1 MFMFDRRLLDHF
13 DWLLFFLI
21 MALVGIGILGVYS
34 ATYEGGQSLSP
45 LAKRQFSWV
54 ALGLIGM
61 LTAFAVDYRRFEQT
75 AYLWYLLMLVF
86 LLLVPILGSS
96 GGGARRWINF
106 GFFSFQPSE
115 LAKISLLLV
124 LGQYFQQIAPS
135 DGYTLR
141 DLLFPG
147 ILIAIPTGMVF
158 IEPNLGTA
166 TILGLVAMTVIFVA
180 GIRSSALAA
189 LAVAAGGL
197 LPVLWHHM
205 KPYQKKR
212 ILSFLNPDSDPLGTG
227 YHMIQ
232 SKISIG
238 SGMLWGKG
246 FLQGTQS
253 QLDFLPEKH
262 TDFIFSV
269 LAEEWGFVGIVV
281 LLTLYGA
288 LLGRLL
294 VVAWKARDR
303 FGSCV
308 AVGGAAIIFWQLLIN
323 IGMNIGILPV
333 VGVPLPFLSYGGSS
347 LLTVMIA
354 MGLALNVSTRR
365 FLF

>member
-13 DWLLFFLI
+13 DWFLFFLV
-21 MALVGIGILGVYS
+21 MALVGIGVLGVYS
-34 ATYEGGQSLSP
+34 ATYEGGQALSP
-45 LAKRQFSWV
+45 LAKRQLSWV
-54 ALGLIGM
+54 GLGMMGM
-61 LTAFAVDYRRFEQT
+61 LIAFAVDYRRFEQT
-75 AYLWYLLMLVF
+75 AYLWYLVTLVL

-106 GFFSFQPSE
+106 GFFSLQPSE
-115 LAKISLLLV
+115 LAKIALLLV
-124 LGQYFQQIAPS
+124 LGQYFQRIAPS

-147 ILIAIPTGMVF
+147 ILIAIPAGMVLV
-158 IEPNLGTA
+158 EPNLGTA

-180 GIRSSALAA
+180 GIRASALTA

-197 LPVLWHHM
+197 LPVLWQYM

-269 LAEEWGFVGIVV
+269 LAEEWGFVGIVF
-281 LLTLYGA
+281 LLSLYGM
-288 LLGRLL
+288 LLARLL

>member
-1 MFMFDRRLLDHF
+1 
-13 DWLLFFLI
+13 
-21 MALVGIGILGVYS
+21 
-34 ATYEGGQSLSP
+34 
-45 LAKRQFSWV
+45 
-54 ALGLIGM
+54 
-61 LTAFAVDYRRFEQT
+61 
-75 AYLWYLLMLVF
+75 
-86 LLLVPILGSS
+86 
-96 GGGARRWINF
+96 
-106 GFFSFQPSE
+106 
-115 LAKISLLLV
+115 
-124 LGQYFQQIAPS
+124 
-135 DGYTLR
+135 
-141 DLLFPG
+141 
-147 ILIAIPTGMVF
+147 
-158 IEPNLGTA
+158 
-166 TILGLVAMTVIFVA
+166 MTVIFIA
-180 GIRSSALAA
+180 GILPSSLAFLAA
-189 LAVAAGGL
+189 AAGGL
-197 LPVLWHHM
+197 LPVLWQHM
-205 KPYQKKR
+205 KPYQKQR

-238 SGMLWGKG
+238 SGMVWGKG

-269 LAEEWGFVGIVV
+269 LAEEWGFVGIVFLLSLYGV
-281 LLTLYGA
+281 LLA
-288 LLGRLL
+288 RLL
-294 VVAWKARDR
+294 VIAWKARDR

-308 AVGGAAIIFWQLLIN
+308 AVGGAAIVFWQLLIN

>member
-1 MFMFDRRLLDHF
+1 
-13 DWLLFFLI
+13 
-21 MALVGIGILGVYS
+21 
-34 ATYEGGQSLSP
+34 
-45 LAKRQFSWV
+45 
-54 ALGLIGM
+54 
-61 LTAFAVDYRRFEQT
+61 
-75 AYLWYLLMLVF
+75 
-86 LLLVPILGSS
+86 
-96 GGGARRWINF
+96 
-106 GFFSFQPSE
+106 
-115 LAKISLLLV
+115 
-124 LGQYFQQIAPS
+124 
-135 DGYTLR
+135 
-141 DLLFPG
+141 
-147 ILIAIPTGMVF
+147 
-158 IEPNLGTA
+158 
-166 TILGLVAMTVIFVA
+166 LGLVAMTIVFIA
-180 GIRSSALAA
+180 GIRSGTLALLAA
-189 LAVAAGGL
+189 AAGGL

-205 KPYQKKR
+205 KPYQKQR
-212 ILSFLNPDSDPLGTG
+212 ISSFLNPDSDPLGTG

-262 TDFIFSV
+262 TDFVFSV
-269 LAEEWGFVGIVV
+269 LAEEWGFVGIIFLLSLYGV
-281 LLTLYGA
+281 LLA
-288 LLGRLL
+288 RLL
-294 VVAWKARDR
+294 MIAWKARDR

-308 AVGGAAIIFWQLLIN
+308 VVGGAAIVFWQLLIN

>member
-13 DWLLFFLI
+13 DWLLFFSV

-34 ATYEGGQSLSP
+34 ATYESELHLSP
-45 LAKRQFSWV
+45 LAKRQLSWV
-54 ALGLIGM
+54 GLGIVGM
-61 LTAFAVDYRRFEQT
+61 MTAFAVDYRRFEQT
-75 AYLWYLLMLVF
+75 AYLWYGITLVC

-96 GGGARRWINF
+96 GGGARRWINL
-106 GFFSFQPSE
+106 GFFSLQPSE

-124 LGQYFQQIAPS
+124 LGQYFHRIVPA

-147 ILIAIPTGMVF
+147 ILIAIPAGLVLV
-158 IEPNLGTA
+158 EPNLGTA
-166 TILGLVAMTVIFVA
+166 TILGLVSMTIVFIA
-180 GIRSSALAA
+180 GIRSGTLALLAA
-189 LAVAAGGL
+189 AAGGL

-205 KPYQKKR
+205 KPYQKQR

-262 TDFIFSV
+262 TDFVFSV
-269 LAEEWGFVGIVV
+269 LAEEWGFVGIMFLLSLYGV
-281 LLTLYGA
+281 LLA
-288 LLGRLL
+288 RLL
-294 VVAWKARDR
+294 MIAWKARDR

-308 AVGGAAIIFWQLLIN
+308 AVGGAAIVFWQLLIN

-354 MGLALNVSTRR
+354 MGLSLNVSTRR